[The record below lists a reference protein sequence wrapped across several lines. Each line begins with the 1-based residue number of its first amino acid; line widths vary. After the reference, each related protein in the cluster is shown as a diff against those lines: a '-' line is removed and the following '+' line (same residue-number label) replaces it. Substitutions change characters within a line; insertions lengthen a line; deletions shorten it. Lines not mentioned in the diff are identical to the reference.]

1 VDSLLGAV
9 SDSTLSPPVA
19 APVRTKDQVPLLGD
33 VPLLGRFFRSES
45 SRTHQN
51 RLYVFLTPV
60 EVDGAHRRN

>member
-1 VDSLLGAV
+1 
-9 SDSTLSPPVA
+9 VA

-60 EVDGAHRRN
+60 EDDGADRRN